1 MTSTTRPSRS
11 PSTGGAGD
19 DRPTIRSIVTPRRLI
34 VSIAVVLGLG
44 LIGFGFSSTRNTAA
58 PDYKDAAV
66 EGTYPKPGER
76 DLRQARI
83 GIDLASGYTAQL
95 KIDGVL
101 IPDDQ
106 VERVIGL
113 DQYFYTPGPG
123 TETGPLA
130 PDRHCATAV
139 ITKLVPP
146 GVEQSHDFSWC
157 FYLN

>member
-1 MTSTTRPSRS
+1 MTAATPRE
-11 PSTGGAGD
+11 GQ
-19 DRPTIRSIVTPRRLI
+19 PTFRTIVTPRRLI
-34 VSIAVVLGLG
+34 ISLLLVLGVG
-44 LIGFGFSSTRNTAA
+44 LIVFGVSGTRDPAA
-58 PDYKDAAV
+58 PDYKDSAV

-76 DLRQARI
+76 DVRQARI

-95 KIDGVL
+95 QIDGQL

-106 VERVIGL
+106 IEKVVGL

-139 ITKLVPP
+139 ITKIAQQ
-146 GVEQSHDFSWC
+146 GVEQTHNFSWC